1 MLALTVK
8 DLVHGDERRERID
21 YIDSDNENF
30 WCAWR

>member
-21 YIDSDNENF
+21 YLDSDNQNF
-30 WCAWR
+30 W